1 MLLISPEVSV
11 IIVLFLFAFQKHVVK
26 SMITENIYFIIFI
39 VLRPCLTMQPRL
51 ALNSTSYLSL

>member
-39 VLRPCLTMQPRL
+39 VLRPCLTK
-51 ALNSTSYLSL
+51 AA